1 MLEFIQI
8 LKKRYQSVLAARIL
22 DQGQQ
27 IIYQS
32 RVETLSLA
40 ESFLLKGQLIT
51 SLPQH
56 PLQIAIIGPTQA
68 GKSSISNLLLNR
80 VVAGVSPLAGFT
92 VHPQGFCHDIKEQ
105 QCGWIYRYFEH
116 FERVRESDLT
126 RDQTQCF
133 SLTELDRAQSTTLPD
148 CILWDTPDFDSIDAA
163 GYQEGV
169 LRTAALADVI
179 VLVVSKEKYAD
190 QSVWEMMKLLAPL
203 SQPSIIMVNK
213 LAEQSQALVINS
225 LQEKWRQARNDSFP
239 EVVPL
244 LFQDPSGLHELAEN
258 QRKPLKQLFKSVEKK
273 VNRRSHKDHET
284 QLLVSHWQ
292 NWVEPVKAEHRILK
306 EWQKILEQSL
316 KDALENYQRDYLNH
330 PHHYETFQ
338 NALAELLTLLEIPG
352 LASIL
357 VYTRNLI
364 TWPIKQIYKLSSGY
378 KTSLSDSSQEV
389 ALLNQI
395 GEHLLISV
403 ADKLLDK
410 VDQEPEQALWW
421 KELNG
426 LMRKQ
431 RAYLLQTYQQA
442 VKAYHRQFQQEIEAT
457 AHRLY
462 HKLQEQ
468 PVVLNSLRATRL
480 STDAAAVALAL
491 KTGGIGLH
499 DLIITPAMLS
509 ITSLLA
515 ESAIGSF
522 VSRLQ
527 AELKQKQLETVK
539 RQLFCENLTTLLSEM
554 PAKMQ
559 QHAHFN
565 IPEQQLQQ
573 IEKQLKEKRH
583 GLQIL

>member
-8 LKKRYQSVLAARIL
+8 LKKRYQSVLTARIL

-27 IIYQS
+27 NIYQS
-32 RVETLSLA
+32 RVEILSLA
-40 ESFLLKGQLIT
+40 ESFLLKGQLIA

-68 GKSSISNLLLNR
+68 GKSSISNLLLNT
-80 VVAGVSPLAGFT
+80 VIAGVSPLAGFT
-92 VHPQGFCHDIKEQ
+92 VHPQGFCHGVKEQ
-105 QCGWIYRYFEH
+105 QCSWVYRYFEH
-116 FERVRESDLT
+116 FERVNESKLT
-126 RDQTQCF
+126 RNEYQCF
-133 SLTELDRAQSTTLPD
+133 SLTELDDAQSTALPD

-169 LRTAALADVI
+169 LRTVALADVI

-190 QSVWEMMKLLAPL
+190 QSVWEMMKLIAPL
-203 SQPSIIMVNK
+203 NQPTVIVVNK
-213 LAEQSQALVINS
+213 LAEKTQALVINS

-239 EVVPL
+239 EVIPL
-244 LFQDPSGLHELAEN
+244 LFHDQGSLHELTAD
-258 QRKPLKQLFKSVEKK
+258 QQKQVKKLFKTAEKK
-273 VNRRSHKDHET
+273 INRRSHKDYEN
-284 QLLVSHWQ
+284 QLLISHWE
-292 NWVEPVKAEHRILK
+292 NWVEPVKAEHQTLR
-306 EWQKILEQSL
+306 EWQKMLDEAIRE
-316 KDALENYQRDYLNH
+316 ALDIYQRDYLNH

-352 LASIL
+352 LAGIL
-357 VYTRNLI
+357 VHTRNII
-364 TWPIKQIYKLSSGY
+364 TWPVRQIYKLSGVI
-378 KTSLSDSSQEV
+378 KTGLSDSSQEIV
-389 ALLNQI
+389 LLNQI

-431 RAYLLQTYQQA
+431 RVYMLQTYQQA
-442 VKAYHRQFQQEIEAT
+442 VKNYHSQFQHEIENT

-462 HKLQEQ
+462 YKLQEQ
-468 PVVLNSLRATRL
+468 PVVLNSLRATRV

-522 VSRLQ
+522 ISRLQ

-539 RQLFCENLTTLLSEM
+539 QQLFIGSLIAMLSEM
-554 PAKMQ
+554 PGKMQ
-559 QHAHFN
+559 QLAHFN
-565 IPEQQLQQ
+565 IPEQQLQLM
-573 IEKQLKEKRH
+573 EKQLKEKRH
-583 GLQIL
+583 GLQIF